1 MRCKDCEYVKCYAV
15 NKKMYYCD
23 NRNRTNLMGKLGE
36 DVLPETIPEWCPM
49 ADRTIDENARGISH
63 FHLLQQHLHS
73 LIAYSIIIISIMRN
87 VSSNGVTALYEKTKC
102 V

>member
-36 DVLPETIPEWCPM
+36 DNLPETSPEWCSLT
-49 ADRTIDENARGISH
+49 DRTIAAVENITDGKG
-63 FHLLQQHLHS
+63 L
-73 LIAYSIIIISIMRN
+73 
-87 VSSNGVTALYEKTKC
+87 EK
-102 V
+102 